1 MTKLQ
6 LAILTS
12 AIVLFFVMYF
22 GCNTKSSEIRA
33 LEKTRALEVEQTG
46 IESLVR
52 EAKTNSSEA
61 ELSPVLILEN
71 QLADLPEGDTASVE
85 LYKQLSS
92 QWYQLAQPAIAGYY
106 AEKVAEIV
114 NTEEAWSIAGTT
126 YAIGIQRS
134 TDQKRKEFST
144 GRAIR
149 AFESAISINPDNLN
163 HRVNLAL
170 CYTENPPADNP
181 MKGILI
187 LRELQQS
194 NPQSVLVLN
203 TLARLAIQTG
213 QLERAIERLEE
224 ALGYEPDNPSTNCLL
239 ASAYERNG
247 QAAEAR
253 TYTEK
258 CNSLTGN
265 LKVTN

>member
-6 LAILTS
+6 IAILTS
-12 AIVLFFVMYF
+12 AIALFFIMYF

-33 LEKTRALEVEQTG
+33 VEKTRAFEVEQTG

-52 EAKTNSSEA
+52 EAKAGRSEA
-61 ELSPVLILEN
+61 ELSPVLILES
-71 QLADLPEGDTASVE
+71 QLADLEEGDTAAAA
-85 LYKQLSS
+85 LYRQLSS
-92 QWYQLAQPAIAGYY
+92 QWYQLAQPAISGYY
-106 AEKVAEIV
+106 AEKVAEMV

-126 YAIGIQRS
+126 YAIGVQRAG
-134 TDQKRKEFST
+134 DQKVKDFCT

-170 CYTENPPADNP
+170 CYTENPPPDNP

-187 LRELQQS
+187 LRELNQS
-194 NPQSVLVLN
+194 NPQSVLVMN

-213 QLERAIERLEE
+213 QLETAIRRLEK
-224 ALGYEPDNPSTNCLL
+224 ALSYEPENAVTNCLL
-239 ASAYERNG
+239 ANAYERSG
-247 QAAEAR
+247 QADKAQAFA
-253 TYTEK
+253 EK
-258 CNSLTGN
+258 CNALTQASA
-265 LKVTN
+265 LE